1 MHFITFLPK
10 KGIYT
15 LLLLVKKEVQLQI
28 GKLGIQKF
36 PKGSYTYTGSA
47 LGSGSSDMKN
57 RISRHFLKK
66 KKKFWHMDYLLDN
79 DNVNIT
85 GLITSQTERQ
95 LECKINL
102 NLKSKNG
109 KIQVPKFGSSDCQG
123 NCGSHLLFYSGL
135 EEEYELSRK
144 IIECYK
150 NFMLNPQYIKISNK
164 RSTCV

>member
-66 KKKFWHMDYLLDN
+66 KKKYCLKRIKNIYKGDKRMKSIKDINKQIKALKDKL
-79 DNVNIT
+79 NVVQGT
-85 GLITSQTERQ
+85 QTEVYTRIVGYYRSVKNWNKGKRQ
-95 LECKINL
+95 EYNYRLPYTIHKNFSEQAAAG
-102 NLKSKNG
+102 LKSN
-109 KIQVPKFGSSDCQG
+109 
-123 NCGSHLLFYSGL
+123 
-135 EEEYELSRK
+135 
-144 IIECYK
+144 
-150 NFMLNPQYIKISNK
+150 IK
-164 RSTCV
+164 TAV